1 MIIEQPR
8 PRWIL
13 RSMWAGT
20 AAALLGVGLGTLQ
33 YQLLPGAERMDWSVM
48 GWVVLGYA
56 LLVGVSSG
64 LGIGAATAIAVRTG
78 GGPRRVGMFRLMAF
92 GAVGGVAGCTAPAWV
107 GIAGFGSLHAPYA
120 GTGNLVFCTLVIC
133 TTFVALWAPML
144 IGQQIARMGRATHF
158 GIAALSGSLAIASLG
173 IFGTTLALALDL
185 VPSCREIFATSR
197 AIGLESLAA
206 YAAVIGGA
214 LVGAGAGFA
223 CWLYLSTASAL
234 DRRFR

>member
-1 MIIEQPR
+1 MNEPTR

-33 YQLLPGAERMDWSVM
+33 YRELPGAGRMDWSVM
-48 GWVVLGYA
+48 GWVLLGYA

-64 LGIGAATAIAVRTG
+64 LGIGAATSLAVRTG
-78 GGPRRVGMFRLMAF
+78 GGPRKVGMFRLMAM
-92 GAVGGVAGCTAPAWV
+92 GAVGGVVGCFVPAWV

-120 GTGNLVFCTLVIC
+120 GTGNLVFCTLVTA
-133 TTFVALWAPML
+133 TTFVALWAPVL
-144 IGQQIARMGRATHF
+144 AGAQVARMGRATHF
-158 GIAALSGSLAIASLG
+158 GVAALASSLAIASLG
-173 IFGTTLALALDL
+173 IMGTTLALALGL
-185 VPSCREIFATSR
+185 VPSCRQIFALSR

-206 YAAVIGGA
+206 YASIAGGA
-214 LVGAGAGFA
+214 LVGAAAGFA
-223 CWLYLSTASAL
+223 CWLYLSAAGTL